1 MQFTA
6 AALIV
11 AFLVLGTVRASAQ
24 TTVPVRQPKYPLK
37 TSRTLY
43 SDAEIAR
50 ARENVKKYPAAKAVA
65 DGVIRAADEWVD
77 WKDED
82 LRFLLTSPD
91 VPRAFAVSTAG
102 CPKCGHKINEKG
114 GDYAWLIDPKVPFKI
129 KCPVDGSVYPSNDF
143 EAYYRSGFKD
153 KIGWDTAFVDDG
165 WGWTDPKTGEKSWFV
180 AYYNHWMWHKHLVLG
195 LRALGSAYT
204 ITGDK
209 RYAHKAA
216 VMLHRIAEVYPGMD
230 HAKQSRYGQL
240 MAARGIEYRG
250 KVVNN
255 IWEAS
260 LAQCLAEAYDA
271 TWETI
276 DADAELQHKTRKTGE
291 QIRSFI
297 EANVLEDA
305 IDAYSQGKILGNFGM
320 HQSALVHLALVRQ
333 HGETEKWFDGLMNE
347 SSSGVQ
353 TLGLNYALYDLIYR
367 DGLPSE
373 TAPGY
378 NFLWIKKISEYG
390 DLLQRGG
397 RDVFGIPRTKRLY
410 DGVIDQINLGRFT
423 PSVGDSG
430 DVYGNLVGKDAETFQ
445 TAYRHFKDPRY
456 AAFLSTMGATGEK
469 TFKTWAS
476 LFYPPIGAPAA
487 AKLPVPPPRLLDGYG
502 MAILNDPTDRVS
514 LSMYY
519 GLKHGHGHFDR
530 LSFELFANEKPI
542 MPDLAYPD
550 AMNDF
555 VPGIYTW
562 SKNTISH
569 NTVTVDAQRQVG
581 NAPGEVKLFATSD
594 FARVVD
600 VEAKETYPQCSSYR
614 RAMIMVDAGEGQSY
628 FIDIFTVAGG
638 KQHDYSLHGPPGEFE
653 MIGGEWSEPAK
664 GTLAGE
670 NVKLAEIYDDATMSA
685 PDYKGGYATYAG
697 SGFQHLFNVRTHQA
711 GEWVGQWKHEKD
723 PNSMLR
729 IRVLDQPDQKL
740 MLCEAHVSPVKFPQI
755 LKYLIARKSGENV
768 SSRFVSVIEPF
779 REKPLIKAAKLLKM
793 KTGEGVAVEVTR
805 ADGKVDIIAYDP
817 SGSLKS
823 FAKPT
828 MRTKA
833 HVAVDLLDGSNKTL
847 SNFRA
852 FTTPPDADS
861 TTGVITGTVTAVYPM
876 MSAIG
881 IAIESSQRERWNALA
896 GQVVHF
902 RNDRHR
908 TAHTVAR
915 IEEGSRPS
923 SRAGWEN
930 LVISFKDD
938 LLIGLA
944 HIDAIEPQAVM
955 TSTAL
960 PLAATYDGATICDE
974 MLRFQHPVR
983 KVAGGK
989 ITLDS
994 PLPADHPLK
1003 AGQKVWLLDVGVGDV
1018 VDVPYIKISTSR

>member
-37 TSRTLY
+37 TARTLY

-114 GDYAWLIDPKVPFKI
+114 GDYAWLIDPRVPFKI
-129 KCPVDGSVYPSNDF
+129 KCPVDGSVYPTNDF
-143 EAYYRSGFKD
+143 AAYYRSGFKD
-153 KIGWDTAFVDDG
+153 KVGWDTAFVDDG

-271 TWETI
+271 TWETV
-276 DADAELQHKTRKTGE
+276 DADAELQRETSKTGE

-305 IDAYSQGKILGNFGM
+305 IDAYFQGKILGNFGM

-333 HGETEKWFDGLMNE
+333 HGETEKWFDGLMNK

-353 TLGLNYALYDLIYR
+353 TLGLNYALYDLIDR

-397 RDVFGIPRTKRLY
+397 RDVFGIPRSKRLY
-410 DGVIDQINLGRFT
+410 DCVIDQINLGRFT

-430 DVYGNLVGKDAETFQ
+430 DVYGSLVGKDAETFQ

-476 LFYPPIGAPAA
+476 LFYPPIEAQAA
-487 AKLPVPPPRLLDGYG
+487 AKLPVPAPRLLDGYG

-530 LSFELFANEKPI
+530 LGFELFANEKPI

-628 FIDIFTVAGG
+628 FIDIFTAVGG

-653 MIGGEWSEPAK
+653 MIGGEWSESAK

-697 SGFQHLFNVRTHQA
+697 SGFQHLFNVRTHQG

-755 LKYLIARKSGENV
+755 LKYVIARKSGENV

-779 REKPLIKAAKLLKM
+779 RDGKPLIQDIKLLKLSR
-793 KTGEGVAVEVTR
+793 GDGVAIEVTR
-805 ADGKVDIIAYDP
+805 EGAREVIVYNPGGSIKLADGRINTRANFAVNRYGNGSAPSQWVRAQATPNPPEVGKVVGPFKAKVVSVYALTSSVGIRFEPDQAADMQ
-817 SGSLKS
+817 SLVG
-823 FAKPT
+823 
-828 MRTKA
+828 R
-833 HVAVDLLDGSNKTL
+833 
-847 SNFRA
+847 
-852 FTTPPDADS
+852 
-861 TTGVITGTVTAVYPM
+861 
-876 MSAIG
+876 
-881 IAIESSQRERWNALA
+881 
-896 GQVVHF
+896 VVHF
-902 RNDRHR
+902 RNDRRR
-908 TAHTVAR
+908 TAHTVVAA
-915 IEEGSRPS
+915 EG
-923 SRAGWEN
+923 GEN
-930 LVISFKDD
+930 EIVLKLADDVIV
-938 LLIGLA
+938 GLA
-944 HIDAIEPQAVM
+944 KVDAVEQGAIT

-960 PLAATYDGATICDE
+960 PLAPTYRGTTLSDE
-974 MLRFQHPVR
+974 MLRFQHAVR
-983 KVAGGK
+983 NVAGGK

-1003 AGQKVWLLDVGVGDV
+1003 AGQKVWLLDVGIGDV